1 MSIILFLCRKF
12 DVNNDGKL
20 SADELKPALR
30 SLGFNPRDSD
40 VQVTYNTFYSLILHL
55 QGVFAKNLRG
65 FILNP
70 I

>member
-40 VQVTYNTFYSLILHL
+40 VQVTYSNNKGS
-55 QGVFAKNLRG
+55 VRE
-65 FILNP
+65 
-70 I
+70 

>member
-1 MSIILFLCRKF
+1 MADPVLFVSIILFFCRKF

-40 VQVTYNTFYSLILHL
+40 VQVTYSTFNSLILK
-55 QGVFAKNLRG
+55 GEFAKN
-65 FILNP
+65 
-70 I
+70 